1 MGETTDV
8 GENMDESDESASV
21 TECNPVD
28 CIANACCTPPVQ
40 LDIGGSSPRRGVVQD
55 RACVG
60 ADDELCKDEVSRVGV
75 LAASTGDGDEVAL

>member
-28 CIANACCTPPVQ
+28 CVANACCTPSVQ
-40 LDIGGSSPRRGVVQD
+40 LDTVISSPRRGVGQD
-55 RACVG
+55 RACVN
-60 ADDELCKDEVSRVGV
+60 DELREDEVSRVGV
-75 LAASTGDGDEVAL
+75 LVASTGDGDEVAS